1 MRFLTIWEILIR
13 VDLNQAVK
21 HIFKLRDCVP
31 YFMDSLQSAEM
42 NYMSKTNSQI
52 NQGWITYNLER

>member
-1 MRFLTIWEILIR
+1 MTGLGRFLTIWEILIR

-31 YFMDSLQSAEM
+31 YSMGSLQSAEV
-42 NYMSKTNSQI
+42 
-52 NQGWITYNLER
+52 L